1 MNKKINTSY
10 KYLCI
15 NYTPKTLQNGSD
27 KEKTTEK
34 NSLKN
39 IVTTEKYY
47 SQEPIGLRRRLFIYS
62 SSK

>member
-1 MNKKINTSY
+1 MNTSY

-47 SQEPIGLRRRLFIYS
+47 SQGPIGLRRRLLIYS